1 MILVAVEWCYGK
13 NESSTHSIILNS
25 MHPEH
30 LWVFLNGGDIFGAIF
45 L

>member
-1 MILVAVEWCYGK
+1 VEVGWYDGK
-13 NESSTHSIILNS
+13 NESSVHSAELNS

-30 LWVFLNGGDIFGAIF
+30 LWFLLNSALLGTMQ